1 MLDVVISLIYSEIYM
16 LVDTKEKIT
25 LTLEY
30 LLIYIE
36 KQTFVMIYDYYVG
49 ADPDYPSRLDTISMK
64 NTLIEDT
71 LKVSI
76 F

>member
-49 ADPDYPSRLDTISMK
+49 ADPDYPWRLDTISMK